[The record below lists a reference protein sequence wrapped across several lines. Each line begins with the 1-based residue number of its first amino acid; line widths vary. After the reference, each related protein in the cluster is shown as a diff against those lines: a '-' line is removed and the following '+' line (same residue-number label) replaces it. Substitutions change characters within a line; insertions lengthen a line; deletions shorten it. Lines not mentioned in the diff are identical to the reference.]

1 MCGVASI
8 VRFDGPVDRADLRRM
23 CSAISHRG
31 PDGAGYA
38 LLENGRVGLGHVRLS
53 IVDLAGGDQ
62 PIYNEDQ
69 SLAVICNGEIYDYDQ
84 LHKHLIGRGHA
95 FRTRSDSELIVHL
108 YEEYGTDL
116 FRWLNGE
123 FAFVLW
129 DGRQRRLLVGRDPC
143 GIKPLYYH
151 AGSKEMLFCSEVKG
165 IYALDR
171 IKRGL
176 SRRYLAGPALGIY
189 VSDPCA
195 LEGVRTLRPGH
206 YLVVESDGTWN
217 EKPHYRPQF
226 NICPEMSFTEATGA
240 IRTKLTTAV
249 QRRLAADVPIHAYLS
264 GGLDSTIICGLMA
277 QMGARPTCFN
287 VGFPDSPFDESGKA
301 RQVAA
306 HFGLPFE
313 SVPCS
318 KELIAENIARAVYCT
333 EMPLNNYNAVAKT
346 VLSGYVR
353 SRGVKVCLT
362 GEGSDELFAGF
373 PFFKLEKLWSMEL
386 EGGTE
391 AAKARVLWKRFKKLE
406 ARTEGYLWE
415 TGDAWK
421 KMTRV
426 FGYPSFF
433 AMRARHARRC
443 IKAFYDMEGLGLTK
457 EDMPEAILAGAVDG
471 EMMARLDPL
480 NKTRLVT
487 FNQLYNAVIP
497 TLGDRVEM
505 INSLECRPPFLDRE
519 LLDLAGTIPPQHF
532 IDMDRLREKNLLREA
547 FRDMLP
553 SAIQAEHK
561 HTFLAPA
568 WTSFA
573 RTRAGRALF
582 EDLLSPAAIRRV
594 GVFRPWTVLL
604 ARRALERIPM
614 PISFARKIDA
624 LIGTML
630 TTHLLHQQFVENR
643 IRTDN
648 QFPMTDRSPEII
660 RGQKQAA

>member
-8 VRFDGPVDRADLRRM
+8 VRFDSTVDSADLRRM
-23 CSAISHRG
+23 CSAIAHRG
-31 PDGAGYA
+31 PDGAGFA
-38 LLENGRVGLGHVRLS
+38 ILDGGRIGLGHVRLS

-62 PIYNEDQ
+62 PIYNEDY
-69 SLAVICNGEIYDYDQ
+69 SSAVICNGEIYDYDRLQ
-84 LHKHLIGRGHA
+84 RHLGERGHV
-95 FRTRSDSELIVHL
+95 FRTRSDSELIIHL
-108 YEEYGTDL
+108 YEEYGDDL

-123 FAFVLW
+123 YAFVLW
-129 DGRQRRLLVGRDPC
+129 DGRRRRLLVGRDPC

-151 AGSKEMLFCSEVKG
+151 AGTREMLFCSEVKG

-171 IKRGL
+171 IERGL
-176 SRRYLAGPALGIY
+176 SARYLAGPALGIY

-195 LEGVRTLRPGH
+195 LEGVRTLKPGH
-206 YLVVESDGTWN
+206 FLAVEVDGAWKET
-217 EKPHYRPQF
+217 PHYRPQF
-226 NICPEMSFTEATGA
+226 QVQPDMTFQEATGA
-240 IRTKLTTAV
+240 IRDKLTRAV
-249 QRRLAADVPIHAYLS
+249 HRRLAADVPIHAYLS
-264 GGLDSTIICGLMA
+264 GGLDSTIVCGLMS
-277 QMGARPTCFN
+277 QMGPRPTCFN

-301 RQVAA
+301 RQVAH

-386 EGGTE
+386 EGGSE
-391 AAKARVLWKRFKKLE
+391 AARARVLWQRFKKLE
-406 ARTEGYLWE
+406 ARTEGLLWE
-415 TGDAWK
+415 TGAAWK

-433 AMRARHARRC
+433 AMRARYARRC
-443 IKAFYDMEGLGLTK
+443 IKAFYDVEGLGLTRA
-457 EDMPEAILAGAVDG
+457 DMPEAILASSVDSKH
-471 EMMARLDPL
+471 MAELDPL

-519 LLDLAGTIPPQHF
+519 LLDLAGTIPPRHF
-532 IDMDRLREKNLLREA
+532 IDMDRLREKNLLGEA

-553 SAIQAEHK
+553 RAIQAEHK

-573 RTRAGRALF
+573 RTRAGRVLF

-594 GVFRPWTVLL
+594 GIFRPWTVVL
-604 ARRALERIPM
+604 ARRALERVPM
-614 PISFARKIDA
+614 PLGLARKIDA

-630 TTHLLHQQFVENR
+630 TTHLLHRQFVEQR
-643 IRTDN
+643 IRTDDH
-648 QFPMTDRSPEII
+648 FPISDRSPGNVMSQN
-660 RGQKQAA
+660 RAA